1 MTASAAGPCT
11 PAYAGLTRH
20 GVSTTSGTCLYPR
33 VRGADPFG
41 IVIVLGLGPSTPA
54 CAGLTSTPQPTSCA
68 TSIYPRMRGA
78 DEMHTTGPFTDQPL
92 PPRTRG

>member
-33 VRGADPFG
+33 VRGADTAVPVHF
-41 IVIVLGLGPSTPA
+41 T
-54 CAGLTSTPQPTSCA
+54 AGFPL
-68 TSIYPRMRGA
+68 PRIRGA
-78 DEMHTTGPFTDQPL
+78 DGMVGYALLVGEPL
-92 PPRTRG
+92 PPHARG